1 MSEIPNNPPISSN
14 TNNINI
20 NNDNTNNN
28 IDISSYT
35 TQNGSKINLS
45 GKDLTTE
52 DGEKL
57 LQLLF
62 TNYSD
67 ATDIDLS
74 NCNLDTFPKILFNF
88 RKLSTL
94 DIVNNKFSNFESLV
108 QSLTKFTNLT
118 DLKLDLVDQN
128 QVLMILSQLPKLIFL
143 NGKNT
148 KAAVTIVDVDEKD
161 IEDISLQNDLDS
173 YNDLV
178 NKINERESDQTF
190 VTVFQNK
197 LFDEAEKVKNCLNNN
212 EPNYI
217 YANVVI
223 ESQINLEKYLSDK
236 FLEYLEGE
244 NKEIASTLFN
254 LAYKN
259 TERLISLINILYPK
273 IEDKINTLR
282 NQLEEAW
289 KSADEAADFENK
301 LNQEK
306 KMKDILSND
315 NNLIK
320 MKLSK
325 LENENKILIE
335 KLLNSSKSNINN
347 TNTDSFRNISKSD
360 NKNNKI
366 NSNNNINNLNDAIN
380 ESKTINE
387 SPNFTGNIEVESS
400 NNMNKTKST
409 PNLNNIQNK
418 LSNNYGPILSKVLTI
433 KMTKDIM
440 NEIYNSKALYDQ
452 KCFNYQLPRETLEQH
467 MYTYLNQKYGLKN
480 LTIEW
485 ASSIINAIKL
495 YSNEDSDINLFGKI
509 LRNEQEEESRFFLDD
524 IKKNISEILEY
535 YLKSKSPFKSQK
547 ELKNILQN
555 KKEGILYE
563 EEWTGIISFLYNEE
577 DAKILKEKISNYI
590 TKQNEKIAMSLN
602 EFEQTGIVPT
612 NIIYNTIN
620 TNNNTFSNNNIN
632 NIGGHHL
639 TSMSGGKKLTREDLF
654 NLSKMNQGMN
664 ILYKDFVRLLCNY
677 QIKTRD
683 KYLKNFIK
691 LFRKFDTD
699 SDGILNESEFI
710 NLIKEIPY
718 CQKNLED
725 NIYRFLTII
734 DPFNNKKITFSE
746 VVSLFGMEDMGEE
759 SNNENK
765 GELSKEGDKKKAEN
779 NNENS
784 NNKKGKNNNK
794 CSLLDKICLGEPF
807 C

>member
-1 MSEIPNNPPISSN
+1 MTEIPNNPSAPSN

-20 NNDNTNNN
+20 NNDNNNP
-28 IDISSYT
+28 DISIYT

-52 DGEKL
+52 EGEKL

-62 TNYSD
+62 TNYSN

-74 NCNLDTFPKILFNF
+74 NCNLETLPKILFNF
-88 RKLSTL
+88 RKLSTF
-94 DIVNNKFSNFESLV
+94 DIVNNKFSNFEQLV

-223 ESQINLEKYLSDK
+223 ESQLNLEKHLAEK
-236 FLEYLEGE
+236 FLQYLEGE
-244 NKEIASTLFN
+244 NKEIATTLFN
-254 LAYKN
+254 LLFKN
-259 TERLISLINILYPK
+259 IERLISLINILYPK
-273 IEDKINTLR
+273 IENKISTLR

-289 KSADEAADFENK
+289 KSADEAVDFENE
-301 LNQEK
+301 LNQTK

-325 LENENKILIE
+325 LESENKILIE
-335 KLLNSSKSNINN
+335 KLLNASKSNFNN
-347 TNTDSFRNISKSD
+347 TNTDSLRNITKSE
-360 NKNNKI
+360 NKNN
-366 NSNNNINNLNDAIN
+366 NNNTLNNAIN
-380 ESKTINE
+380 ESKIVNE
-387 SPNFTGNIEVESS
+387 SPNFTGNIEIETTTNLNKAKS
-400 NNMNKTKST
+400 N
-409 PNLNNIQNK
+409 PILNNITNK
-418 LSNNYGPILSKVLTI
+418 LNNNYGPNLTKVLTI

-440 NEIYNSKALYDQ
+440 NEIYNSKASYDK
-452 KCFNYQLPRETLEQH
+452 KCFNCKLPKETLEQH

-509 LRNEQEEESRFFLDD
+509 LRNEQEEDSRFLLEN
-524 IKKNISEILEY
+524 IKKNISDILEY
-535 YLKSKSPFKSQK
+535 YLKSKSPFKRQK
-547 ELKNILQN
+547 EIKNSLQN
-555 KKEGILYE
+555 KKDGILYE
-563 EEWTGIISFLYNEE
+563 EEWKGIVSFLYNEE
-577 DAKILKEKISNYI
+577 DSKILQEKITNYI
-590 TKQNEKIAMSLN
+590 SKQNEKIALSLN

-612 NIIYNTIN
+612 NIINNNTTNN
-620 TNNNTFSNNNIN
+620 TNITTFSNNNIN
-632 NIGGHHL
+632 NIGGYYL
-639 TSMSGGKKLTREDLF
+639 TSVSGGKKLTREDLF
-654 NLSKMNQGMN
+654 NLNKMNQGMN

-677 QIKTRD
+677 QIKMRD
-683 KYLKNFIK
+683 KYLKNFLK

-699 SDGILNESEFI
+699 NDGILNESEFV

-725 NIYRFLTII
+725 NIYKFLTTI

-746 VVSLFGMEDMGEE
+746 VISLFGMENIDEE
-759 SNNENK
+759 NDNENK
-765 GELSKEGDKKKAEN
+765 VENIKKVDEKNIENN

-784 NNKKGKNNNK
+784 NKKGKNNNK
-794 CSLLDKICLGEPF
+794 YSLLDKICLGEPF